1 LLQEAL
7 RMDELISD
15 KKRQAVP
22 TLKGFTYQIWQ
33 SVLRWVSL
41 NDTGV
46 IFLEGAED
54 LDVLQPHQAETIQVK
69 ATAENITLQST
80 AVQEAIVHY
89 WQHQQANPNDVL
101 YFRLLTTS
109 ERGRERGNPF
119 GDRRGLDVWDS
130 CKFDGANCT
139 ALRSFLA
146 SQSYL
151 PEDLRNFIN
160 GASDEELR
168 QRLLTRI
175 EWDTGAYELPY
186 VEEAVIRRVSG
197 YGERAFDL
205 SQSESEKVVPH
216 LLDYAWKTV
225 IKENDR
231 RLDRASFRRIFENVT
246 NESVPKT
253 VLRKLR
259 HDAQD
264 RAELNQL
271 GAIVKQQS
279 GASSGPAI
287 SGELILTTFIPTVS
301 EKLLTRDDLVAD
313 YQARLNIAGLLVLRG
328 STGMGKSTMADNV
341 ARTLPGAW
349 RKLDLRGLK
358 PEQIVDRLNY
368 ATQLIEDQ
376 QLQIDC
382 VIDDLNFDRETLL
395 YENSLGRFI
404 YAVKNRNGRIIITTQ
419 GTLPSRIVH
428 LYDLPS
434 SSFAPVPPLSEH
446 DIKQLSLNYGCT
458 EAHHLKAWSR
468 IIYLSTRGHPQLAH
482 ARVRSLE
489 ARGWPPVTSQEVV
502 AAPDLEE
509 VRRESRNRLRDSLP
523 SDEARL
529 LLYRLSILTHFR
541 KQQAIALGSY
551 TPPVRLAGEVFDS
564 LTGPWIETVDG
575 TRFRL
580 SPLLDN
586 AAAEMFSP
594 AEIKELNAIAAR
606 FYLTQRT
613 IDVTDFNAL
622 LLHGLLGEAADAL
635 SAAVMN
641 ILSVPQTHWPQLSQ
655 VLNWFTNLAV
665 GASDQLYPEPLM
677 NVLLRH
683 MQFRVAAEGNF
694 DRAVLIAE
702 ICLREMEEIDDAKLL
717 PDSKRA
723 MQVTFLSNT
732 LFSLQV
738 PFPIKTVV
746 AQLLQI
752 IPLLRDSKPFLAE
765 APDFDAARDASV
777 RAVLNAEVCL
787 RAAVG
792 RCETAAAVIEFLS
805 LLNDKSPE
813 DTREIWE
820 IFNRDNYLSMML
832 VDRIWLGET
841 RQSAPDWKLCI
852 ERLGQAAEI
861 AKAKKAAALVA
872 ATFRA
877 KALVEEEYLK
887 NTEAAI
893 ATLDEGDAEASSS
906 AVYLDDYRAKVL
918 FLDGRLEEALAL
930 WRKVLPILEEQGE
943 LGRPYSYRD
952 AEICA
957 GKLGLWQEAAELA
970 RSGEAA
976 ARQPWLDLPD
986 KPLPMHQAAVTAA
999 GFKADYAFAL
1009 WKAGERAQAVRD
1021 FAEVLDGFSSLP
1033 SPDTDLKSN
1042 LLYKRIGYAIGW
1054 LVQEGDPEPDF
1065 IEPPSGFF
1073 SNPDLVEEVK
1083 NTPIQPASLLWYLL
1097 AKLEYRLHI
1106 GDDIFKRFE
1115 KEANE
1120 VNSMDRIGYRQLKLS
1135 HALTKLELSE
1145 LVADFLLNFVELE
1158 KFAAE
1163 SGLDQPGSASPE
1175 LIKLLLAALIRLTG
1189 EGKFHSAPLARWKK
1203 EVAKSELLD
1212 QSMAA
1217 WLDFALELECADT
1230 ATLIRV
1236 VRDTT
1241 ARPENRVLAAV
1252 VASARMDIDPENRFY
1267 ANALVTITELNRS
1280 WLEATEATVADLI
1293 VTGWT
1298 KVAENERFA
1307 LKSPALNAPA
1317 IIAAGADESATGLA
1331 KAARVLLAAR
1341 NAIELRIGGPEL
1353 EALRRVANL
1362 PEKNTGTKSAAGS

>member
-1 LLQEAL
+1 
-7 RMDELISD
+7 MGELISNR
-15 KKRQAVP
+15 KRQAVP

-41 NDTGV
+41 DDTGV

-54 LDVLQPHQAETIQVK
+54 LDVLQPHQTETIQVK

-89 WQHQQANPNDVL
+89 WQHQHANPNDVL

-130 CKFDGANCT
+130 CKFAGSDCT

-151 PEDLRNFIN
+151 PKDLRNFIN
-160 GASDEELR
+160 DASDEELR

-186 VEEAVIRRVSG
+186 VEEAVIRCVSG
-197 YGERAFDL
+197 YGERVFDL

-216 LLDYAWKTV
+216 LLDYVWKTV

-231 RLDRASFRRIFENVT
+231 RLDRASFRRIFETVT

-259 HDAQD
+259 RDAQD

-279 GASSGPAI
+279 GANLGPPI
-287 SGELILTTFIPTVS
+287 VGELIFTTVIPRVS
-301 EKLLTRDDLVAD
+301 EKFLTRENLVAD
-313 YQARLNIAGLLVLRG
+313 YRARLNIAGLLVLKG

-341 ARTLPGAW
+341 TRTLPGAW

-368 ATQLIEDQ
+368 ATELIEDQ

-395 YENSLGRFI
+395 YENSLGRLIF
-404 YAVKNRNGRIIITTQ
+404 AVKNRNGRIIITTQ
-419 GTLPSRIVH
+419 GALPDRIVH

-446 DIKQLSLNYGCT
+446 EIKQLSVNYGCT
-458 EAHHLKAWSR
+458 EAHLKAWSR

-482 ARVRSLE
+482 AWVRSLE
-489 ARGWPPVTSQEVV
+489 ARGWPPATSQEVV
-502 AAPDLEE
+502 SAPDLEE

-551 TPPVRLAGEVFDS
+551 TPPVPLAGEVFDS
-564 LTGPWIETVDG
+564 LTGPWIEAVDG

-586 AAAEMFSP
+586 AAAEIFSP

-606 FYLTQRT
+606 FYLTQQT
-613 IDVTDFNAL
+613 IDVTDFNGL

-641 ILSVPQTHWPQLSQ
+641 ILRVPQTHWPQVSQ
-655 VLNWFTNLAV
+655 VLDWFTHLAISK
-665 GASDQLYPEPLM
+665 GEQLYPEPLM

-694 DRAVLIAE
+694 HRAVQISE
-702 ICLREMEEIDDAKLL
+702 ICLREMEEIDDTKLYRG
-717 PDSKRA
+717 SKRA
-723 MQVTFLSNT
+723 MQVTFLSNS

-738 PFPIKTVV
+738 PFAVETVV
-746 AQLLQI
+746 AQLVQI
-752 IPLLRDSKPFLAE
+752 ILLLRDSEPFFAE
-765 APDFDAARDASV
+765 APDFDAAREASM
-777 RAVLNAEVCL
+777 RAVLNAGVCL

-792 RCETAAAVIEFLS
+792 RCETASAVIEFLS
-805 LLNDKSPE
+805 LLNDRSPGE
-813 DTREIWE
+813 TREIWE
-820 IFNRDNYLSMML
+820 IFNSDNYLSMML
-832 VDRIWLGET
+832 VDRIWLDET
-841 RQSAPDWKLCI
+841 RQSAPDWKLCL
-852 ERLGQAAEI
+852 ERLEQAAVI
-861 AKAKKAAALVA
+861 AKAKKAAALVT

-877 KALVEEEYLK
+877 RALVEEEYLK
-887 NTEAAI
+887 DTEAAI
-893 ATLDEGDAEASSS
+893 ATLAEGNADASSS

-918 FLDGRLEEALAL
+918 FLEGRLEEALAL
-930 WRKVLPILEEQGE
+930 WRKVLPVLEEQGE
-943 LGRPYSYRD
+943 LGRTYSYRD

-970 RSGEAA
+970 SAGEAA

-986 KPLPMHQAAVTAA
+986 TPLPTHQASVTAA

-1009 WKAGERAQAVRD
+1009 WKAGDRAQAVRD
-1021 FAEVLDGFSSLP
+1021 FAQLVDGFSSLP
-1033 SPDTDLKSN
+1033 SPTTDLKSN

-1054 LVQEGDPEPDF
+1054 LVQEDDPEPDF

-1073 SNPDLVEEVK
+1073 SNPDPVEEVK

-1106 GDDIFKRFE
+1106 GDDIFRRFE
-1115 KEANE
+1115 KEASK
-1120 VNSMDRIGYRQLKLS
+1120 VNTVDRIGYRQLKLG
-1135 HALTKLELSE
+1135 HALAKLELSE
-1145 LVADFLLNFVELE
+1145 LVSDFLINFVELE

-1189 EGKFHSAPLARWKK
+1189 EGKFNSAPLARWKK
-1203 EVAKSELLD
+1203 EALKSELLD
-1212 QSMAA
+1212 QSMIA
-1217 WLDFALELECADT
+1217 WLDFAQELECADT
-1230 ATLIRV
+1230 GKLIGV
-1236 VRDTT
+1236 LRDTA

-1252 VASARMDIDPENRFY
+1252 IASARTDIDPESRFY
-1267 ANALVTITELNRS
+1267 ANVLIIITDLIKSWRDATEVTI
-1280 WLEATEATVADLI
+1280 ADL
-1293 VTGWT
+1293 VVNGWT
-1298 KVAENERFA
+1298 KAAENERFA
-1307 LKSPALNAPA
+1307 LKSPTLNAPT
-1317 IIAAGADESATGLA
+1317 ILAACADRTATGLA

-1341 NAIELRIGGPEL
+1341 NAIELRISGLEL
-1353 EALRRVANL
+1353 EKLRRLANVRENQ
-1362 PEKNTGTKSAAGS
+1362 PAKKSAKGG

>member
-1 LLQEAL
+1 
-7 RMDELISD
+7 MDELISD

-22 TLKGFTYQIWQ
+22 TLKGFTTQIWQ

-41 NDTGV
+41 DDTGV

-54 LDVLQPHQAETIQVK
+54 IDLLQPHHTETIQVK
-69 ATAENITLQST
+69 ATAENITLQSS

-89 WQHQQANPNDVL
+89 WKHQHANPNDVL

-130 CKFDGANCT
+130 CKFAGADCT

-160 GASDEELR
+160 NAADEELR
-168 QRLLTRI
+168 QRLLARI
-175 EWDTGAYELPY
+175 EWDTGTQELPY
-186 VEEAVIRRVSG
+186 VEDAVNRRVSG
-197 YGERAFDL
+197 YGDRVFDL

-216 LLDYAWKTV
+216 LLDHAWKTV
-225 IKENDR
+225 IKETDR
-231 RLDRASFRRIFENVT
+231 RLDSASFRRIFESVIS
-246 NESVPKT
+246 ESVPKT

-259 HDAQD
+259 RDAQN

-271 GAIVKQQS
+271 GAIVNQQI
-279 GASSGPAI
+279 GVSSGPAI
-287 SGELILTTFIPTVS
+287 LGELILTSFTPLVS
-301 EKLLTRDDLVAD
+301 EKFLTRDELVAD
-313 YQARLNIAGLLVLRG
+313 YRARLNTAGLLVLKG

-341 ARTLPGAW
+341 ARVLPGAW

-368 ATQLIEDQ
+368 ATQLVEDQ

-404 YAVKNRNGRIIITTQ
+404 YAVKNGNGRIIITTQ
-419 GTLPSRIVH
+419 GVLPNRIVH

-434 SSFAPVPPLSEH
+434 SSFAPVPPLSE
-446 DIKQLSLNYGCT
+446 DEIKQLSLNYGCD

-489 ARGWPPVTSQEVV
+489 ARGWPPVTTQEVV
-502 AAPDLEE
+502 AAPDLDE

-523 SDEARL
+523 SDDARF

-564 LTGPWIETVDG
+564 LTGPWIEAVDG

-586 AAAEMFSP
+586 AAAEVFSP
-594 AEIKELNAIAAR
+594 AETKELNAIAAR
-606 FYLTQRT
+606 YYLTQQT
-613 IDVTDFNAL
+613 IDVTDFNGL

-641 ILSVPQTHWPQLSQ
+641 ILCVPQTHWPQLSR
-655 VLNWFTNLAV
+655 VLDWFTNLAV
-665 GASDQLYPEPLM
+665 GKSEKLYSEPLM
-677 NVLLRH
+677 NVLLRT

-694 DRAVLIAE
+694 DRAVQIAE
-702 ICLREMEEIDDAKLL
+702 ICLREMEEIDDTKLYRG
-717 PDSKRA
+717 SKRA
-723 MQVTFLSNT
+723 MQVTFLSNS

-752 IPLLRDSKPFLAE
+752 ISLLRDSEPFFAE
-765 APDFDAARDASV
+765 APDFDPEREASV
-777 RAVLNAEVCL
+777 RAVLNAEFCL

-805 LLNDKSPE
+805 LLNDRSPE
-813 DTREIWE
+813 DTREIWG
-820 IFNRDNYLSMML
+820 IFNSDNYLSMML
-832 VDRIWLGET
+832 VDRIWLDET
-841 RQSAPDWKLCI
+841 RQSAPDWNLCI
-852 ERLGQAAEI
+852 ERLEQATEI
-861 AKAKKAAALVA
+861 AKAKKAAALVT

-887 NTEAAI
+887 NTAAAI
-893 ATLDEGDAEASSS
+893 ATLAEGDTEASSS
-906 AVYLDDYRAKVL
+906 SVYLDDYRAKVL
-918 FLDGRLEEALAL
+918 FLEGRLEEALAR

-943 LGRPYSYRD
+943 LGRAYSYRD

-970 RSGEAA
+970 RGGEAA

-1009 WKAGERAQAVRD
+1009 WKAGDSAQAVRE
-1021 FAEVLDGFSSLP
+1021 FAEVFDAFSSLP
-1033 SPDTDLKSN
+1033 SPAANPKSN
-1042 LLYKRIGYAIGW
+1042 LLYKRVGYAIGW
-1054 LVQEGDPEPDF
+1054 LVQEDDPERDF
-1065 IEPPSGFF
+1065 IEPPPAFF

-1083 NTPIQPASLLWYLL
+1083 DTPIQPASLLWYLL
-1097 AKLEYRLHI
+1097 AKLEYRLHM
-1106 GDDIFKRFE
+1106 GDDIFRRFE
-1115 KEANE
+1115 KEANKA
-1120 VNSMDRIGYRQLKLS
+1120 NTMDRIGYRQLKLS

-1145 LVADFLLNFVELE
+1145 LVSDFLLNFIELE

-1163 SGLDQPGSASPE
+1163 SRLDQLGSASPE

-1203 EVAKSELLD
+1203 EIAKSELLD
-1212 QSMAA
+1212 QSMVA

-1230 ATLIRV
+1230 ATLIRD

-1252 VASARMDIDPENRFY
+1252 VASARMDIDPEDRFY
-1267 ANALVTITELNRS
+1267 ANALVTITELNGS
-1280 WLEATEATVADLI
+1280 WLEATEATIADLV

-1362 PEKNTGTKSAAGS
+1362 PAKNTETKSAAGS